1 MKKII
6 HPGKIL
12 KKDYIDKNK
21 LTIYSVAKNSFL
33 SQTRLSE
40 IINGKR
46 SITVET
52 ALKLGKFFGIK
63 PEIFLQ
69 LQLEFDIENA
79 SKEFQKDLFLIKKL
93 EK

>member
-1 MKKII
+1 MKKVI

-12 KKDYIDKNK
+12 KKDYIDKYK
-21 LTIYSVAKNSFL
+21 LTIYHVAKNSFL

-40 IINGKR
+40 IVNGKR

-63 PEIFLQ
+63 PETFLE
-69 LQLEFDIENA
+69 LQMEFDIENA
-79 SKEFQKDLFLIKKL
+79 NKEYQKDLVLIKKL